1 MQYMTGGDSSSWNA
15 LFSYRE
21 WTDKRERKWGR
32 DIQYREEGK
41 VNWGWKNWK
50 DSRRINFLSQFFQ
63 LEKRFA
69 QQWTNFLAFLEIY
82 ELPGPLIFTNTHV
95 WKLFVRS
102 HGHNTSVYSW
112 KAYPDKHVKLWFTP
126 FLKFFYLHLACMT
139 NIQVVDSWPP
149 SIPAG
154 SCPHFASINLTMELK
169 LEPTRQQF
177 FWHYYCT
184 YLL

>member
-1 MQYMTGGDSSSWNA
+1 MRMKELKGQPTNQ
-15 LFSYRE
+15 FSLAVLP
-21 WTDKRERKWGR
+21 
-32 DIQYREEGK
+32 IREETCTT
-41 VNWGWKNWK
+41 VN
-50 DSRRINFLSQFFQ
+50 Q
-63 LEKRFA
+63 
-69 QQWTNFLAFLEIY
+69 FLAFLEIY

-95 WKLFVRS
+95 CKLFVRS

-112 KAYPDKHVKLWFTP
+112 KAYPDKHVKLRFTP

-139 NIQVVDSWPP
+139 NIQVVDSRPP